1 VAARKE
7 RVPVHVVGVPF
18 NSAGRV
24 DGVARAPAALRRAGL
39 VARLAERAEVA
50 DAGDVALPPPRARR
64 SERSGLLAEESLVAM
79 VERTREA
86 VAAVHR
92 AGGFPLVLG
101 GDCPVMLGALAAT
114 RDRYGSAGLL
124 MVDGHE
130 DGYPPRLSPTGEAA
144 DSELFLALGL
154 PADGLP
160 RELADLAPLLAPAQ
174 VALLGPRD
182 AATIVREGVASLR
195 GTVPMH
201 SDVELVV
208 RGPAAVAAAAA
219 RDLRGL
225 AAAWWLHVDLDV
237 LATEA
242 LAAVDYPQPGGLD
255 WEQLGELT
263 AAALAVAG
271 CAGWTLT
278 IYNPDLDQG
287 GRGAARIVDYVAGV
301 AAHLPAAPPA
311 AAPAG

>member
-1 VAARKE
+1 M
-7 RVPVHVVGVPF
+7 RVQVIGVPF
-18 NSAGRV
+18 NSSGRE

-39 VARLAERAEVA
+39 VARLAERVEVD
-50 DAGDVALPPPRARR
+50 DAGDVRFDPPRPER
-64 SERSGLLAEESLVAM
+64 SARSGLLSERALVSM
-79 VERTREA
+79 VQRTREA

-114 RDRYGSAGLL
+114 RDRFGGAGLL

-144 DSELFLALGL
+144 DSELLLALGL

-160 RELADLAPLLAPAQ
+160 EELAALAPLLAPAQ

-182 AATIVREGVASLR
+182 EATIVREGAASLR

-201 SDVELVV
+201 SDVELVL
-208 RGPAAVAAAAA
+208 RGPAAVAARAA
-219 RDLRGL
+219 RDLRET

-255 WEQLGELT
+255 WDQLGELT
-263 AAALAVAG
+263 AAALAVPG
-271 CAGWTLT
+271 CAGWTVA
-278 IYNPDLDQG
+278 IYNPDLDPDARQ
-287 GRGAARIVDYVAGV
+287 AARIVDWV
-301 AAHLPAAPPA
+301 AAMAERLAGAEPP
-311 AAPAG
+311 G

>member
-1 VAARKE
+1 M
-7 RVPVHVVGVPF
+7 RVKLVGVPF
-18 NSAGRV
+18 NSSGRE

-39 VARLAERAEVA
+39 VSRLAERVEV
-50 DAGDVALPPPRARR
+50 DDGGDVRFAPPTTSR
-64 SERSGLLAEESLVAM
+64 SARSGLLSERALMSM
-79 VERTREA
+79 VQGAREA
-86 VAAVHR
+86 VSAVHR

-101 GDCPVMLGALAAT
+101 GDCPVMLGGLAAT
-114 RDRYGSAGLL
+114 RDRFGSVGLL

-160 RELADLAPLLAPAQ
+160 EELAAPLLAPAQ

-182 AATIVREGVASLR
+182 ETTIVREGAASLR

-201 SDVELVV
+201 SDVELVL
-208 RGPAAVAAAAA
+208 RGPAAVADRCA
-219 RDLRGL
+219 RDLRET

-242 LAAVDYPQPGGLD
+242 LGAVDYRQPGGLD
-255 WEQLGELT
+255 WDQLGELT
-263 AAALAVAG
+263 AAALAVPG
-271 CAGWTLT
+271 CAGWTVA
-278 IYNPDLDQG
+278 IYNPDLDPDARQAG
-287 GRGAARIVDYVAGV
+287 RIVDWV
-301 AAHLPAAPPA
+301 AAMAERLAGAEPP
-311 AAPAG
+311 G

>member
-1 VAARKE
+1 MR
-7 RVPVHVVGVPF
+7 VHVVGVPF
-18 NSAGRV
+18 NSSGRD
-24 DGVARAPAALRRAGL
+24 DGVARAPGALRRAGL
-39 VARLAERAEVA
+39 VARIAERAEVA
-50 DAGDVALPPPRARR
+50 DAGDVGFEPLRPER
-64 SERSGLLAEESLVAM
+64 SARSGLLAEGALVSM
-79 VERTREA
+79 VQETREA

-92 AGGFPLVLG
+92 TGGFPLVLG
-101 GDCPVMLGALAAT
+101 GDCPVMLGGLAAG
-114 RDRYGSAGLL
+114 RDRFGSVGLL

-130 DGYPPRLSPTGEAA
+130 DGYPPRLSLTGEAA

-154 PADGLP
+154 PAEGLP
-160 RELADLAPLLAPAQ
+160 RGIAELAPLLAPNQ

-182 AATIVREGVASLR
+182 EATIVRDGVASLR

-208 RGPAAVAAAAA
+208 RGPAAVAAQAA
-219 RDLRGL
+219 RDLREV

-242 LAAVDYPQPGGLD
+242 LGAVDYRQPGGLG

-263 AAALAVAG
+263 AAALGVPG

-278 IYNPDLDQG
+278 IYNPDLDQQ
-287 GRGAARIVDYVAGV
+287 GRDAGRIVDYVAGMV
-301 AAHLPAAPPA
+301 GRLPGAELPAGP
-311 AAPAG
+311 GR

>member
-1 VAARKE
+1 M
-7 RVPVHVVGVPF
+7 RVKLVGVPF
-18 NSAGRV
+18 NSSGRE

-39 VARLAERAEVA
+39 VSRLAEQVEVD
-50 DAGDVALPPPRARR
+50 DAGDVRFAPPTTSR
-64 SERSGLLAEESLVAM
+64 SAGSGLLSERALVSM
-79 VERTREA
+79 VQGTREA

-92 AGGFPLVLG
+92 AAGFPLVLG
-101 GDCPVMLGALAAT
+101 GDCPVMLGGLAAA
-114 RDRYGSAGLL
+114 RDRFGSAGLL

-160 RELADLAPLLAPAQ
+160 EELAALTPLLAPAQ

-182 AATIVREGVASLR
+182 EATIVREGAASLR

-201 SDVELVV
+201 TDVELVL
-208 RGPAAVAAAAA
+208 RGPAAVADRCA
-219 RDLRGL
+219 RDLRET

-242 LAAVDYPQPGGLD
+242 LGAVDYRQPGGLD

-263 AAALAVAG
+263 AAALAVPG
-271 CAGWTLT
+271 CAGWTVA
-278 IYNPDLDQG
+278 IYNPDLDADARQVG
-287 GRGAARIVDYVAGV
+287 RIVDWVAAMAERLAGV
-301 AAHLPAAPPA
+301 EPP
-311 AAPAG
+311 G

>member
-1 VAARKE
+1 MQVQ
-7 RVPVHVVGVPF
+7 VVGVPF
-18 NSAGRV
+18 NSSGRE

-39 VARLAERAEVA
+39 VSRLAERVEVD
-50 DAGDVALPPPRARR
+50 DAGDVGFEPPRPER
-64 SERSGLLAEESLVAM
+64 SASSGLLSERALISM
-79 VERTREA
+79 VQRTRET

-92 AGGFPLVLG
+92 AGGFPVVLG

-154 PADGLP
+154 PTDGLP
-160 RELADLAPLLAPAQ
+160 EELAALVPLLAPAQ

-182 AATIVREGVASLR
+182 EATIVREGAASLR

-201 SDVELVV
+201 SDVELVL
-208 RGPAAVAAAAA
+208 RGPAAVATRAT
-219 RDLRGL
+219 RELRET

-242 LAAVDYPQPGGLD
+242 LAAVDYRQPGGLGWD
-255 WEQLGELT
+255 QLGELT
-263 AAALAVAG
+263 AAALAEPG
-271 CAGWTLT
+271 CAGWTVA
-278 IYNPDLDQG
+278 IYNPDLDP
-287 GRGAARIVDYVAGV
+287 GARDAGRIVDYLTAGV
-301 AAHLPAAPPA
+301 GRLVGAEPPA
-311 AAPAG
+311 

>member
-1 VAARKE
+1 M
-7 RVPVHVVGVPF
+7 RVKLVGVPF
-18 NSAGRV
+18 NSSGRE

-39 VARLAERAEVA
+39 VSRLAERVEV
-50 DAGDVALPPPRARR
+50 DDGGDVRFAPPTTSR
-64 SERSGLLAEESLVAM
+64 SARSGLLSERALVSM
-79 VERTREA
+79 VQGAREA
-86 VAAVHR
+86 VSAVHR

-101 GDCPVMLGALAAT
+101 GDCPVMLGGLAAT
-114 RDRYGSAGLL
+114 RDRFGSVGLL

-160 RELADLAPLLAPAQ
+160 EELAAPLLAPAQ

-182 AATIVREGVASLR
+182 EATIVREGAASLR

-201 SDVELVV
+201 SDVELVL
-208 RGPAAVAAAAA
+208 RGPAAVADRCA
-219 RDLRGL
+219 RDLRET

-242 LAAVDYPQPGGLD
+242 LGAVDYRQPGGLD
-255 WEQLGELT
+255 WDQLGELT
-263 AAALAVAG
+263 AAALAAPG
-271 CAGWTLT
+271 CAGWTVA
-278 IYNPDLDQG
+278 IYNPDLDADARQVG
-287 GRGAARIVDYVAGV
+287 RIVDWV
-301 AAHLPAAPPA
+301 AAMAERLAGAELP
-311 AAPAG
+311 G